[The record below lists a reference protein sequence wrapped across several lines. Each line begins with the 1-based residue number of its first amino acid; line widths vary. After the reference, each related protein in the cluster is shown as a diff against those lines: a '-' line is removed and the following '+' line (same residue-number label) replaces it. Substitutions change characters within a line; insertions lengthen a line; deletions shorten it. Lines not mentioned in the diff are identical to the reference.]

1 MIQMKEGVFILKI
14 VSVKYKSFS
23 DEADINILLYLGFVL
38 VAVGVVI
45 TSVGLGERGFRTLE
59 LRMVGPCL
67 LGLGVMMVTLRLL
80 FCSGL
85 PCTRGLAQQ
94 GDTQPI
100 IMVRPTH
107 EEDEM
112 TSEVEKTA
120 TRQLIEG
127 KSYKARIIVNYQ
139 SYNKQDPV

>member
-1 MIQMKEGVFILKI
+1 M
-14 VSVKYKSFS
+14 
-23 DEADINILLYLGFVL
+23 L

-67 LGLGVMMVTLRLL
+67 LGLGLMLVTLRLL

-85 PCTRGLAQQ
+85 PCTRGQ

-100 IMVRPTH
+100 IMVRPRH
-107 EEDEM
+107 EETDV
-112 TSEVEKTA
+112 TDEVEATT
-120 TRQLIEG
+120 TRQLIVG
-127 KSYKARIIVNYQ
+127 KSYKDKARIIVNYQ
-139 SYNKQDPV
+139 SYNKQGHL

>member
-1 MIQMKEGVFILKI
+1 MSTNDEETGSIESGSEDSKEGAIQNELWGVIKKVIMMKCHLC
-14 VSVKYKSFS
+14 S

-38 VAVGVVI
+38 VAVGVII

-94 GDTQPI
+94 GEWG
-100 IMVRPTH
+100 PT
-107 EEDEM
+107 
-112 TSEVEKTA
+112 S
-120 TRQLIEG
+120 Q
-127 KSYKARIIVNYQ
+127 
-139 SYNKQDPV
+139 